1 MNLYACLRALKIASH
16 FVNNFQ
22 YNFVIEIYRMLEF
35 VYNVHG

>member
-1 MNLYACLRALKIASH
+1 MSLYACLRALEIASH

-22 YNFVIEIYRMLEF
+22 ENFLIEIYRVLEF